1 MNCTHTMAT
10 HKKQVKYIPI
20 ELGSIRF
27 DTVKAFDLHLKVKRD
42 KYVLYLAG
50 DSPFT
55 EESIEHLASK
65 KAKTLYISSDQEDAY
80 EAYLEEHLP
89 EIIRDPA
96 ISMETKSRIVYDAAS
111 TVARAVFDDPR
122 RDVIRRS
129 KDVITSTV
137 SLILSDEAAATRLT
151 QLTSHDYYTH
161 THSVN
166 VCVYCVCMV
175 KNIFGDMSE
184 EEFQRL
190 GAGFML
196 HDIGKS
202 EIPSEILNKDGP
214 LDAQE
219 WQIMRRHPE
228 ESYRILKETGHLTVE
243 AGLIAMQHHEHI
255 NGSGYPKGLSDGAID
270 EFAQISA
277 IADVFDALTTNRSY
291 RSAMSSFDALNLM
304 KNEMYSC
311 FSQEYFD
318 QFVLLFAK
326 NK

>member
-1 MNCTHTMAT
+1 MAT
-10 HKKQVKYIPI
+10 RKKQVKYIPI

-27 DTVKAFDLHLKVKRD
+27 DAVKAFDLHLKVKRD

-55 EESIEHLASK
+55 EESLEHLANK
-65 KAKTLYISSDQEDAY
+65 KIRNLYISSDQEDAY
-80 EAYLEEHLP
+80 EAYLEEHLS

-96 ISMETKSRIVYDAAS
+96 ISTDTKARIVYDSAS

-122 RDVIRRS
+122 ADVIQRS

-137 SLILSDEAAATRLT
+137 SLILSDEAAAATLTR
-151 QLTSHDYYTH
+151 LTSHDYYTY

-166 VCVYCVCMV
+166 VCVYCVNMV

-190 GAGFML
+190 GAGYML

-214 LDAQE
+214 LDAKE
-219 WQIMRRHPE
+219 WQIMRGHPE
-228 ESYRILKETGHLTVE
+228 KSYSILKETGHLTVE

-255 NGSGYPKGLSDGAID
+255 NGSGYPKGLRGGAID
-270 EFAQISA
+270 EFAQISV
-277 IADVFDALTTNRSY
+277 IADVFDSLTTNRSY
-291 RSAMSSFDALNLM
+291 RAAMSSFDALNLM
-304 KNEMYSC
+304 KNEMHSC
-311 FSQEYFD
+311 FSPEYFE
-318 QFVLLFAK
+318 QFVLLFTRS
-326 NK
+326 